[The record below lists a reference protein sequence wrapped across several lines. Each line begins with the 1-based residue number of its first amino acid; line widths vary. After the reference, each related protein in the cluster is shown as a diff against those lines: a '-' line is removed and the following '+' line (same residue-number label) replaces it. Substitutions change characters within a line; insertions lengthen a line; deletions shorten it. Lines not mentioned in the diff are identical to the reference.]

1 MVHGTVVISN
11 NEMEVDNQS
20 SYPIFRVA
28 LLRQYIL
35 NNFDDVFTDEEVQE
49 LKDLLLSQ
57 AKADVKRKYS
67 FLNPEFMSQES
78 LALIQKNYSAFMSNY
93 YQLLGRIDGV
103 MNLTNSLTL
112 VPRIDDEGKLSYLIT
127 TSDTSLML
135 SNIDEENR
143 DFIKK
148 LLNI

>member
-1 MVHGTVVISN
+1 
-11 NEMEVDNQS
+11 
-20 SYPIFRVA
+20 
-28 LLRQYIL
+28 
-35 NNFDDVFTDEEVQE
+35 
-49 LKDLLLSQ
+49 
-57 AKADVKRKYS
+57 
-67 FLNPEFMSQES
+67 MSQES